1 MTTIFK
7 VLFLIGIVAAE
18 VIRFPHRQR
27 NKLERRQK
35 RATEDRT
42 RPIDLALDLLAFAGM
57 EIIPLIY
64 IFTGWL
70 DFANYPQINVLGAL
84 GAVAFGGCLWLLYRA
99 HVDLGRNWSP
109 TVEVMKEQQL
119 VTSGIYAQIRHPIYA
134 AMWLWGL
141 AQLLMLANVV
151 AGPATLIFFGI
162 VYFRRVPREEQMM
175 IDHFGDDYRQYMQRT
190 GGVIPKRS

>member
-1 MTTIFK
+1 MTTVFK

-35 RATEDRT
+35 RAADDRT

-70 DFANYPQINVLGAL
+70 DFANYPQIDVLGGL
-84 GAVAFGGCLWLLYRA
+84 GVVAFGGCLWLLYRA

-119 VTSGIYAQIRHPIYA
+119 VTSGIYARIRHPIYA

-141 AQLLMLANVV
+141 AQLLMLANFV
-151 AGPATLIFFGI
+151 AGPAALIFFGI

-175 IDHFGDDYRQYMQRT
+175 IDHFGDEYRSYLQRT
-190 GGVIPKRS
+190 GSVIPKRS